1 MEIAAGLSPFF
12 SFLVKNVKYIILALI
27 FVETLL
33 ENVSHPLFANSCAVH
48 QEDILYDLRA
58 CILVKR

>member
-27 FVETLL
+27 F
-33 ENVSHPLFANSCAVH
+33 N
-48 QEDILYDLRA
+48 ILYDLKA

>member
-33 ENVSHPLFANSCAVH
+33 ENVSH